1 MALPLDPSA
10 IARRQLQ
17 VVLML
22 DCSGSMRGDR
32 IASLSYALLTALPD
46 LRDAAADNPEVD
58 VRARVLAFGSD
69 AHWLTD
75 GAVPVDQLVWPD
87 LKAEGHSAMGRAL
100 TLVAETLSQDDTGAR
115 QLPPILVLASDGYP
129 TDDVEDGVRRLL
141 ATAEGAAATR
151 IGIAIGSDAAMSIL
165 NRFIANPALPPLRA
179 GNAAELAQH
188 IRWAT
193 TAPVKVASSPVGDDD
208 PIAALARL
216 RPADGPAVS
225 DIIW

>member
-1 MALPLDPSA
+1 MSLAVDTSVL
-10 IARRQLQ
+10 ARRQLQ

-32 IASLSYALLTALPD
+32 IASLSYALMTALPD
-46 LRDAAADNPEVD
+46 LREAAADNPEVD
-58 VRARVLAFGSD
+58 VRVRVLAFGSA
-69 AHWLTD
+69 AHWLTE
-75 GAVPVDQLVWPD
+75 GAVPVEQLVWPD
-87 LKAEGHSAMGRAL
+87 LEAQGHSAMGGAL
-100 TLVAETLSQDDTGAR
+100 KMVADTLSRDDSGAR

-129 TDDVEDGVRRLL
+129 TDDVEEGVRALL
-141 ATAEGAAATR
+141 ATPEGAAATR
-151 IGIAIGSDAAMSIL
+151 IAIAIGSDAAMSIL

-193 TAPVKVASSPVGDDD
+193 TAPVKVASSPVANDD
-208 PIAALARL
+208 PVAALMRT
-216 RPADGPAVS
+216 RPVDDAPVS